1 MTTRYIAAAL
11 LTAAAFGLVPFST
24 PASAQ
29 EAAPEKQPI
38 QAQPESKGE
47 AAAVSDQKI
56 EAFAVAYLQ
65 VDKIRQE
72 YAAKLEATQDAGAKQ
87 QLQTEG
93 SKQMVQAVEG
103 SPGISVEEYNS
114 ILTAAQNDPALVKRV
129 QEKLQNSA
137 PTQQPATQQP
147 ATQQ

>member
-11 LTAAAFGLVPFST
+11 LTAAAFGLVPLST

-29 EAAPEKQPI
+29 QAAPETQPI

-47 AAAVSDQKI
+47 AAVSDQKI

-72 YAAKLEATQDAGAKQ
+72 YAAKLQATQDAGAKQ

-129 QEKLQNSA
+129 QEKLQESA
-137 PTQQPATQQP
+137 PTQQPATQQ
-147 ATQQ
+147 